1 MKSRETHLID
11 HLEELRQRI
20 IKTLLVFILFL
31 IAGFLF
37 VQDIYDWLIRD
48 LDAKLAVL
56 GPGDIIWVYMMISG
70 VLAIAATIPVAAFQ
84 AWRFVSPALTRN
96 ERRVALCYIPGLF
109 LFFILGILFGYFVL
123 FPLVLQF
130 LIGLSAGHFQTM
142 FTAEHYFR
150 FMINLTLP
158 FGFLFEM
165 PLVVMFLTSLGIL
178 NPARLAKMRKVSY
191 FALVVISIV
200 ITPPDFI
207 SDVMV
212 IVPLLVLYELSI
224 SLSSFV
230 YRKKLI
236 GEAGAEAKAEGTV
249 FSLFF
254 SLFLKNPKIKI
265 LTICLFVL
273 QLNKKTY
280 WKEVIISF

>member
-109 LFFILGILFGYFVL
+109 FFFILGILFGYFVL
-123 FPLVLQF
+123 FPLV
-130 LIGLSAGHFQTM
+130 
-142 FTAEHYFR
+142 YFR

-207 SDVMV
+207 SDVM
-212 IVPLLVLYELSI
+212 
-224 SLSSFV
+224 
-230 YRKKLI
+230 
-236 GEAGAEAKAEGTV
+236 
-249 FSLFF
+249 
-254 SLFLKNPKIKI
+254 
-265 LTICLFVL
+265 
-273 QLNKKTY
+273 
-280 WKEVIISF
+280 